1 MKTKLKSTLTTYVF
15 IFFIPL
21 LLNIESVINL
31 YKIIFKDSNMN
42 GIQIYQLIAL
52 PVFFVGVYYYYNHRF
67 DKQKED
73 IIKYAKKLSDA
84 DNKIIEA
91 YNRIYSQKMK
101 YLYECINSNQIL
113 PEPEKWID
121 DYSIGLLQEWAKETD
136 RDIAKIEKKLNIK
149 LSDYELNRDIKQIP
163 E

>member
-1 MKTKLKSTLTTYVF
+1 MKTELKSTLATYVF

-21 LLNIESVINL
+21 LLNIESVIGL
-31 YKIIFKDSNMN
+31 YEIIFKESNMN

-52 PVFFVGVYYYYNHRF
+52 PVFFLGVYYYYNHRL

-91 YNRIYSQKMK
+91 YSRIYSQKMK

-113 PEPEKWID
+113 AEPEKWID
-121 DYSIGLLQEWAKETD
+121 DYAIGLLQEWAKETD
-136 RDIAKIEKKLNIK
+136 RDITKIEKKLNVK
-149 LSDYELNRDIKQIP
+149 LSEDEPNTNIK
-163 E
+163 